1 MVLFKLRGYCLHW
14 FQHLRAVTSC
24 FEVNTIVSVTVLKT
38 RSICNILPELFLR
51 RLKPRWLSRMSVSQ
65 THPTCWVGPPGI
77 NGRGV
82 RAQGGGWQCQPLL
95 AGFQT
100 QTSSIL
106 TAAALHWLLN
116 THTHT
121 YLLKKKK
128 KKKGK
133 WNALQTV
140 SRRGVKVVAWDLIRA
155 WVLWVSWRWLKPY
168 SLGSVLL
175 LSRSNLV
182 QVSMSVQLET
192 GLTI

>member
-1 MVLFKLRGYCLHW
+1 MVLFKLW
-14 FQHLRAVTSC
+14 FQHLTAQLHLIVL
-24 FEVNTIVSVTVLKT
+24 FQVNTIVSTTILKT
-38 RSICNILPELFLR
+38 QSICNILPELFLR

-116 THTHT
+116 THS
-121 YLLKKKK
+121 YNLLKKKK
-128 KKKGK
+128 RK
-133 WNALQTV
+133 WNVLQTV

-155 WVLWVSWRWLKPY
+155 WVLWVSWRWLKP
-168 SLGSVLL
+168 
-175 LSRSNLV
+175 
-182 QVSMSVQLET
+182 
-192 GLTI
+192 